1 MADEDN
7 APAAEDAVVAQGEN
21 ENKPGRNYFWRCPFN
36 IYKN

>member
-1 MADEDN
+1 MADADN

-21 ENKPGRNYFWRCPFN
+21 ENKPGRNYVCCCPFN